1 MGQDALARGGSQA
14 LCVEGSSHVAL
25 LKVKLLWG
33 DCTED

>member
-1 MGQDALARGGSQA
+1 MGRDGLARERSQA
-14 LCVEGSSHVAL
+14 IRVEGSSHVAL